1 MAHAVRREATAFAN
15 APAKGQK
22 RPRKHDDA
30 HLRWIRTLPCV
41 ISGKRPVEAAHVRY
55 ADPVYGK
62 RLSGAGEKSD
72 DRWTLPVSPELHRA
86 QHDAGD
92 ERLFWARHGIDP
104 LRVALAL
111 FGVTGDDEQAEL
123 ILSAAR
129 AAARSL
135 TKDTP
140 L

>member
-1 MAHAVRREATAFAN
+1 MTRPHQGHPSINKSALEAA
-15 APAKGQK
+15 
-22 RPRKHDDA
+22 
-30 HLRWIRTLPCV
+30 LLPCPFCGDPMELQHTV
-41 ISGKRPVEAAHVRY
+41 IRHTEYV
-55 ADPVYGK
+55 ADCPISKMSMDSLY
-62 RLSGAGEKSD
+62 R
-72 DRWTLPVSPELHRA
+72 DRWTLPLSPELHRA

-104 LRVALAL
+104 LRVSLAL

-135 TKDTP
+135 TKDTH